1 MKKILVSL
9 LAASLMLLGTSAY
22 AQIAIGAGYAQ
33 SKHTLAGK
41 KATTSSPTN
50 GFYAGIDYNVPVGEI
65 FGLSAGVNY
74 EYLMSK
80 TYSLSSILS
89 GDIKEQYINVPV
101 RINAGFD
108 LSDDVRL
115 FLFGGPTFSYALSG
129 MVDSGSGAYDVY
141 EHHDYK
147 RFDVLVGGGAGLDL
161 MDHFRL
167 TVSYDLGLF
176 NTYPSIGDR
185 EAAAKLT
192 RNSLRAGLAF
202 IF

>member
-1 MKKILVSL
+1 
-9 LAASLMLLGTSAY
+9 MLLGTSAY
-22 AQIAIGAGYAQ
+22 AQIAVGAGYAQ

-41 KATTSSPTN
+41 KGTTSSPTN

-115 FLFGGPTFSYALSG
+115 FLFGGPTFSMPSPEWSTPVPAPMTSTSITITSASTCWSE
-129 MVDSGSGAYDVY
+129 VVP
-141 EHHDYK
+141 
-147 RFDVLVGGGAGLDL
+147 
-161 MDHFRL
+161 
-167 TVSYDLGLF
+167 VS
-176 NTYPSIGDR
+176 T
-185 EAAAKLT
+185 
-192 RNSLRAGLAF
+192 
-202 IF
+202 